1 MSCNIARFTIT
12 KGVENTFV
20 FTIKA
25 NGSTLPMVIEDN
37 GATPD
42 TFQATIWSLDPEAV
56 AVPFLTKA
64 LLITDASAGQVTL
77 TITAAEAAFAVADV
91 GSKADR
97 YYLRPVYKL
106 IIDCNTLNN
115 GKFIAKV
122 PEIYVD

>member
-1 MSCNIARFTIT
+1 MSCNTARFTIT

-25 NGSTLPMVIEDN
+25 NGSTLPLVISY
-37 GATPD
+37 TD
-42 TFQATIWSLDPEAV
+42 TFQATIWSLDPEAA
-56 AVPFLTKA
+56 AVPFLTKS
-64 LLITDASAGQVTL
+64 LIKSSPSAGQVTL
-77 TITAAEAAFAVADV
+77 SITEAEAAGAVVDV

-97 YYLRPVYKL
+97 YYLRPGYKL
-106 IIDCNTLNN
+106 IIECDTVNN

>member
-25 NGSTLPMVIEDN
+25 NGSTLPMVIDDL
-37 GATPD
+37 TPD
-42 TFQATIWSLDPEAV
+42 TFQATIWSLDPEA
-56 AVPFLTKA
+56 ATTPFLTKP
-64 LLITDASAGQVTL
+64 LVITDASSGQVTL
-77 TITAAEAAFAVADV
+77 TITEAEAALAIADI

-97 YYLRPVYKL
+97 YYPRPVYKL
-106 IIDCNTLNN
+106 IIDCDTLNN